1 MFENF
6 DIEVCN
12 VFKKAEGYKEKLN
25 HEYVG
30 TEHLLLA
37 ILDTDK
43 ALANS
48 LKKFNLTFNRFY
60 DEIELNESKSLK
72 NSSYMEYTPLLKRVI
87 LLAKNEKEKI
97 TPKDLL
103 FQMLN
108 IGEGVAI
115 RIMMNLDIDVDEVY
129 HFLKN
134 SDDNLEIFKYGTNL
148 NKEVSLKEKVIGRD
162 KEINLIIETLLRRK
176 KNNPLLVGEAGV
188 GKSAIV
194 EELARKIVLGFVPD
208 SIKDY
213 VVVQLDMPS
222 VLAGTRY
229 RGEFEERLTKIVNEV
244 KENKNIILFIDE
256 VHTMVGAGAAEGA
269 ISASD
274 ILKPY
279 LARGEIKC
287 IAATTK
293 KEYEKSIGED
303 KALNR
308 RFECILINEPDEDG
322 TYNILK
328 KVKNEYESFHKVSI
342 SDDLLMSLIHLASL
356 YFPNKRNPDRSL
368 ELLDSV
374 MSYVKLKEAKNT
386 IKNKELELKKLNITK
401 IKMVESGNYKAALKT
416 NELERKL
423 EKELMKLKSG
433 NSFSVKRDD
442 IIDVLEYKNNIILS
456 KNKIKRIT
464 SSLKSNYEEKALKI
478 IMNTL
483 KEKDTCTS
491 FLLSG
496 QCGNFPKD
504 LAKTINYEIFNLE
517 KEEDIP
523 KLFHKIKYYPSQII
537 LASNITN
544 GKIEK
549 LLNKIVKDKLVEYED
564 EYYSFNNS
572 IILLFDNFNS
582 MGFAKE
588 SISKIPV
595 DKIIAFNKKI
605 NC

>member
-1 MFENF
+1 MFENY

-12 VFKKAEGYKEKLN
+12 VFKKAEKYKEELN

-43 ALANS
+43 SLASS
-48 LKKFNLTFNRFY
+48 LSHFNLNFKSFWQ
-60 DEIELNESKSLK
+60 EVELNESKT
-72 NSSYMEYTPLLKRVI
+72 NRVTSYNEYTPLLKRVI
-87 LLAKNEKEKI
+87 LLAKNESAKV

-103 FQMLN
+103 YQMLN

-115 RIMMNLDIDVDEVY
+115 RIMMNLDIDVDEIY

-134 SDDNLEIFKYGTNL
+134 SEENLEIYKYGTNL
-148 NKEVSLKEKVIGRD
+148 NKTVSLKDKVIGRD

-176 KNNPLLVGEAGV
+176 KNNPLLVGDAGV

-194 EELARKIVLGFVPD
+194 EQLARQIVLGDVPE

-213 VVVQLDMPS
+213 IIVQLDMPS
-222 VLAGTRY
+222 LLAGTRY
-229 RGEFEERLTKIVNEV
+229 RGEFEERLTKIINEV
-244 KENKNIILFIDE
+244 KEQNNIILFIDE

-279 LARGEIKC
+279 LARGDIKC

-293 KEYEKSIGED
+293 KEYEKSIAED

-308 RFECILINEPDEDG
+308 RFECILVVEPDEEE
-322 TYNILK
+322 TYKILQ
-328 KVKNEYESFHKVSI
+328 KVKNEYESFHKVSF
-342 SDDLLMSLIHLASL
+342 SDELLMPLIHMASL
-356 YFPNKRNPDRSL
+356 YFPSKKNPDRSL

-374 MSYVKLKEAKNT
+374 MSYVKLKEAKRVVQ
-386 IKNKELELKKLNITK
+386 NKELELKKLNITK
-401 IKMVESGNYKAALKT
+401 IKMVESGNYKGALKT
-416 NELERKL
+416 GEMARKM
-423 EKELMKLKSG
+423 EKELAKLKSG
-433 NSFSVKRDD
+433 NCFAVKKDD

-464 SSLKSNYEEKALKI
+464 GSLKESYEPKALNL

-483 KEKDTCTS
+483 KSKNTCSS
-491 FLLSG
+491 FLISG
-496 QCGNFPKD
+496 EYKEFPKD
-504 LAKTINYEIFNLE
+504 LAKSLNYEIFNLD

-523 KLFHKIKYYPSQII
+523 KLFHKVKYYPSQVII
-537 LASNITN
+537 ASSNAN
-544 GKIEK
+544 PKIEK
-549 LLNKIVKDKLVEYED
+549 LLNKIIKDKLVEYED
-564 EYYSFNNS
+564 EYYSFNNA
-572 IILLFDNFNS
+572 IVLLIDNSNNI
-582 MGFAKE
+582 GFLENK
-588 SISKIPV
+588 ISNIPV
-595 DKIIAFNKKI
+595 DKIIAFNQKI